1 MSASGDLP
9 SNVHCASHPLV
20 VHKIT
25 RLRNR
30 ETKPAEFRQLLKEI
44 SFYLGYEVRYLGQF
58 VFGTVPIFQFLQ

>member
-44 SFYLGYEVRYLGQF
+44 SFYLGYEVRYL
-58 VFGTVPIFQFLQ
+58 